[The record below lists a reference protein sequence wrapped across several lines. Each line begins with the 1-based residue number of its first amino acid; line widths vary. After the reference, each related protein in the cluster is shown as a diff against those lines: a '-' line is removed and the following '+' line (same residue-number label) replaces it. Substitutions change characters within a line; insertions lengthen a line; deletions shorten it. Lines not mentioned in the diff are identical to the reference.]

1 MFNLKLHI
9 MEKKILN
16 VDNRGSFNLSLL
28 RTFFIFISVLM
39 LIVSVILIVVAFV
52 EYEEE
57 YIPIGFSLALSA
69 IGILI
74 FTLPFI
80 RGFITIV
87 ESAEYV
93 KAEIISKY
101 EIELEKPNKT
111 EKK

>member
-1 MFNLKLHI
+1 

-16 VDNRGSFNLSLL
+16 VDNRVSFNLSLL